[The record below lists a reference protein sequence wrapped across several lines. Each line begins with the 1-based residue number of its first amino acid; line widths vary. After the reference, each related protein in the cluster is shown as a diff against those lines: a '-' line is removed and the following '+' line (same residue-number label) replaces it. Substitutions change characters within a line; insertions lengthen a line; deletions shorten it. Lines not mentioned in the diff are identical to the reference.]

1 MPGRYTIPLADI
13 ALILGICALA
23 IAAGEIGRITS
34 HLLAPSARRA
44 FMLRRFCH
52 APVGRPC
59 RSRLTPVIV
68 LPRIMPI
75 IRMVYLGL
83 NQGSSRTCFVSA
95 NTATR
100 IKAVIIA
107 VVPSPYP
114 QMSENRRSYRANASQ
129 PANMIMMSTATPVQS
144 GDVGAKRPLR
154 TSPINRSYATIRRA
168 AINNLPSRQRCSQIK
183 KRAAPSTT
191 NRRQSPKSRCRER

>member
-1 MPGRYTIPLADI
+1 
-13 ALILGICALA
+13 
-23 IAAGEIGRITS
+23 
-34 HLLAPSARRA
+34 
-44 FMLRRFCH
+44 MLRRFCH

-144 GDVGAKRPLR
+144 GDVRAKRPLR
-154 TSPINRSYATIRRA
+154 TGPINRGYTTIRRA
-168 AINNLPSRQRCSQIK
+168 AISNLRSRRRRSHLN
-183 KRAAPSTT
+183 RAAPSTT
-191 NRRQSPKSRCRER
+191 NRRQSPNSRRRERWACSKRANIGFACVQSEDLTRKALRLRDVIRDH